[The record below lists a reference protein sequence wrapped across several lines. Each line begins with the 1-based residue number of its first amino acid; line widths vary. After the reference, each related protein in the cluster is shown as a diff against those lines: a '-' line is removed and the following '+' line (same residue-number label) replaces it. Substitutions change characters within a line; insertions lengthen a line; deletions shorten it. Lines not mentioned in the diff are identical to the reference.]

1 MLCYACASTLAMSL
15 RLLLPVLVSLC
26 LGVLLYLYW
35 RESDELE
42 KSRLAYK
49 QLQKELTASRG
60 ERDQLQ
66 FRLNLVREDLDSSQL
81 GQEESEKHA
90 QELDEQLQEEQG
102 KLVSMKKLAERSNN
116 ALLAL

>member
-1 MLCYACASTLAMSL
+1 MVFL
-15 RLLLPVLVSLC
+15 SLC
-26 LGVLLYLYW
+26 LGVLIYLYW

-42 KSRLAYK
+42 KSRVANK

-66 FRLNLVREDLDSSQL
+66 FRLNLLREDLDSAQRAQ
-81 GQEESEKHA
+81 GESEKRV

-102 KLVSMKKLAERSNN
+102 KLVSIL
-116 ALLAL
+116 